1 MQKLPPLN
9 SLRYFLVAAQSSS
22 FKDGADRLYVTQAA
36 ISQHIKTL
44 ESHLGRQLFVRGKR
58 QVQLSED
65 GRRLLPD
72 IQQGSDALVR
82 GVTRLQEDPQPN
94 VLNISMMQSFAF
106 RWMVPKLSSFQAA
119 YPDISVRLDPSNEV
133 MAFDNSDL
141 DLAIRFGLGEYAG
154 LESRFLM
161 ADKFCLV
168 CHPTLVSEDSLPEEL
183 AMLPMLEENSSD
195 IRLAWQH
202 FFKLQGLDGDQYTR
216 VLRVEDSS
224 HMIVEAALAGQGMA
238 MLRYSLVYQQLQRK
252 QLVKLF
258 DYEYA
263 CEYGYYLVAPAHH
276 FELPKIQQ
284 FEQWIKQ
291 EILEI
296 QEIPSSSLVI

>member
-9 SLRYFLVAAQSSS
+9 SLRYFLVAAQSLS
-22 FKDGADRLYVTQAA
+22 FKEAADKLYVTQAA

-44 ESHLGRQLFVRGKR
+44 ESHLGRKLFVRSNR

-72 IQQGSDALVR
+72 VQQGFDALAR

-94 VLNISMMQSFAF
+94 ILNISMMQSFAF
-106 RWMVPKLSSFQAA
+106 RWVVPKLTSFQEA
-119 YPDISVRLDPSNEV
+119 YPDVSVRLDPNNEIMPFEESN
-133 MAFDNSDL
+133 L
-141 DLAIRFGLGEYAG
+141 DLAIRFGLGEYVG

-168 CHPTLVSEDSLPEEL
+168 CHPALAREDMQPEEF

-202 FFKLQGLDGDQYTR
+202 FFKLKGVDGEQYKR

-224 HMIVEAALAGQGMA
+224 SMIVEAALAGQGMA
-238 MLRYSLVYQQLQRK
+238 MLRYSLIYEQLQRK

-258 DYEYA
+258 DYEYP

-276 FELPKIQQ
+276 FEQKKVQQ

-291 EILEI
+291 EIEEI
-296 QEIPSSSLVI
+296 Q